1 MTIVWK
7 PEGKGLLGK
16 SRYRWEYD
24 IKIDVDGIDYLAD
37 GGRFRALALMAMN
50 LAVCMI
56 IE

>member
-1 MTIVWK
+1 LTIVWK